1 MRAHQPLDLFA
12 QTFVPMGHAGDVSS
26 ADLAINTAR
35 EQLLHIYFASSS
47 PSPNAMARLA
57 RSAASCS
64 NALR

>member
-35 EQLLHIYFASSS
+35 EQLLSFYH
-47 PSPNAMARLA
+47 RE
-57 RSAASCS
+57 AA
-64 NALR
+64 